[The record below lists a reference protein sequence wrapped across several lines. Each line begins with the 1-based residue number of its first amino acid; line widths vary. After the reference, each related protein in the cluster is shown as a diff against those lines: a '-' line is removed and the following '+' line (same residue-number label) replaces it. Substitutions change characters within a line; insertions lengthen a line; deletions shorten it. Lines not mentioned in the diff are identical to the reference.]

1 MAGREPL
8 ILDREDLHEPP
19 PGSMSHRRADVRAA
33 VFKRQRSQGHL
44 RAVTATVGAAGVVT
58 AGVVAAILPGSTHAS
73 ASPRTVATPAPSPPA
88 SVSSS
93 PASAA
98 TGGTSGTSPARH
110 YHRRRHHHRHAS
122 APAPTPAA
130 TTAPAAPVPTPAA
143 TTAPPQGVSGGS

>member
-1 MAGREPL
+1 
-8 ILDREDLHEPP
+8 
-19 PGSMSHRRADVRAA
+19 MSQRRADVRAA

-73 ASPRTVATPAPSPPA
+73 ASPRTVGTPAPSAPA

-98 TGGTSGTSPARH
+98 TGGASGTSPARH
-110 YHRRRHHHRHAS
+110 HHRRHHHRHAS
-122 APAPTPAA
+122 APVPTPAA